1 MTSFGLVTPFDALV
15 TLDLVK
21 LVHEMAMSFVY
32 FRVTLDLL
40 LVTFFVAFVTVAQET
55 VVVLVFSSLALP
67 SSAVVTAVAVQLL
80 AVLAVVLQLVAAVA
94 LLDVLAI
101 VDVPTFFDR
110 PFQGAVVDGVG
121 FVGAVNVAVVDVAVE
136 TLAVEPVVDGHK
148 C

>member
-1 MTSFGLVTPFDALV
+1 M
-15 TLDLVK
+15 
-21 LVHEMAMSFVY
+21 
-32 FRVTLDLL
+32 
-40 LVTFFVAFVTVAQET
+40 TFFVAFVTVAQET